1 MADIWTIPTRYSI
14 CHTARL
20 LARRGKGQSLGCRF
34 TCQCTTFPTTLRT
47 QYRSEACLIV
57 GDSSDHI
64 SSISMIYHNR
74 ADPHPVGR
82 TVERS
87 DSPTKY
93 KSTEGALVSA
103 PHVTATSWAPH
114 DCGASTLRGVRGG
127 SRTVLRIPRN
137 VGFGGAGPFR
147 HDEEALW
154 LKPLYAPL
162 AEVLLKRTARL
173 STIHVLVS
181 SLGSR
186 VLNAD
191 RGHFVRYSTTKLA
204 QIARLKSIMRCIPVT
219 NPLFS
224 STPCASI
231 PIATFPGLVLNTA

>member
-1 MADIWTIPTRYSI
+1 VADIWTIPTRYSI

-47 QYRSEACLIV
+47 QYRSEACLIL
-57 GDSSDHI
+57 GDSSDYI

-93 KSTEGALVSA
+93 KSTEGALVQGTSS

-114 DCGASTLRGVRGG
+114 DCGASTLRGYEV
-127 SRTVLRIPRN
+127 V
-137 VGFGGAGPFR
+137 VGQYFV
-147 HDEEALW
+147 
-154 LKPLYAPL
+154 Y
-162 AEVLLKRTARL
+162 
-173 STIHVLVS
+173 HV
-181 SLGSR
+181 
-186 VLNAD
+186 
-191 RGHFVRYSTTKLA
+191 
-204 QIARLKSIMRCIPVT
+204 MW
-219 NPLFS
+219 
-224 STPCASI
+224 
-231 PIATFPGLVLNTA
+231 GLVAQGRSGMTRKPCGLSLFVLHWLRSC